1 MLSNRSFFCKL
12 VALLAILLSFYFIKK
27 GLNIDLDETKYHPI
41 VLKYYYQ
48 LRVMHFSIAFVL
60 VLKSSIS
67 FFVNNIGLRKMLAL
81 NLCIDIVCLFLAE
94 RAIAYFSTGVF
105 MIPMIAN
112 IIVGIPL
119 LIIFFNQ
126 IYYIYLLV
134 IKRKRMHWEIGL
146 EEILDSEN

>member
-1 MLSNRSFFCKL
+1 
-12 VALLAILLSFYFIKK
+12 
-27 GLNIDLDETKYHPI
+27 
-41 VLKYYYQ
+41 
-48 LRVMHFSIAFVL
+48 
-60 VLKSSIS
+60 
-67 FFVNNIGLRKMLAL
+67 MLAL
-81 NLCIDIVCLFLAE
+81 NLCIDIVCLFLVE
-94 RAIAYFSTGVF
+94 RAIAYPITWFF
-105 MIPMIAN
+105 PNPMTAN